1 MKSMAR
7 ASQIEKQAARW
18 VTWVDS
24 GAESADRQADFIAW
38 LVADSHHR
46 AAYRTLSRAWRRMDI
61 LSKLRNADFAP
72 ISPPPRR
79 QRNYVPALALTA
91 LGVIAVAVVLRWMGS
106 PEPQWNMYRTGRG
119 ALQSLTLADGSS
131 VTLNTDSELHV
142 QAAASRRTVRLIRG
156 EALFDVRHDPARL
169 FEVATGNIRVKD
181 IGTEFSIRRL
191 DERHVQVL
199 VKDGKVRIERVALA
213 AEGQSKTVASVDL
226 AAGETIVVDEGRT
239 DLYMGEI
246 RKLPVTEV
254 ERKLEWTDGRIAFS
268 GESLSEAI
276 AEFNRYNQR
285 QLWVADAGIGQLRIG
300 GQFDATDFDGFVKTL
315 NKAYGLHGQRAAK
328 PGDIVLTR

>member
-1 MKSMAR
+1 M
-7 ASQIEKQAARW
+7 
-18 VTWVDS
+18 
-24 GAESADRQADFIAW
+24 
-38 LVADSHHR
+38 
-46 AAYRTLSRAWRRMDI
+46 
-61 LSKLRNADFAP
+61 
-72 ISPPPRR
+72 
-79 QRNYVPALALTA
+79 
-91 LGVIAVAVVLRWMGS
+91 
-106 PEPQWNMYRTGRG
+106 
-119 ALQSLTLADGSS
+119 
-131 VTLNTDSELHV
+131 
-142 QAAASRRTVRLIRG
+142 
-156 EALFDVRHDPARL
+156 
-169 FEVATGNIRVKD
+169 ATGNIRVKD

-191 DERHVQVL
+191 DERHAQVL

-239 DLYMGEI
+239 DPYMGEI

-328 PGDIVLTR
+328 AGDIRTRLTLASPPDPAVAHRDRLVRREGPRVQAPLQPQAIEQSRQPDGRQAQSQREALTLLVHRLQQLVHQREISSVGLLVTRCISCECRCIPQKTTHTARTSWFRLGGENEACKNAARRLPASGGACSTAARSFPKILELKWT